1 MRYCQEVT
9 SPWRKQQAATTRR
22 QIALAARRRFS
33 ADGYSTTTIEAI
45 ATEAGVS
52 PATVYK
58 VFGTK
63 RAMAGELLTLVDEQ
77 AGIEGFRNLLATGTD
92 PWELLA
98 TCVQLGRSLF
108 EHSGDIIAAVRGAAE
123 VEREF
128 AEIYAEGR
136 RRHRAGC
143 TSLAQR
149 LHSMG
154 ALNDR
159 FDATWAAGIISMA
172 TDNDT
177 FDKLTKLFGW
187 TLDECEQR
195 LTAHARE
202 LLLRPRPGPTTTSRR
217 T

>member
-1 MRYCQEVT
+1 VT
-9 SPWRKQQAATTRR
+9 SPWRKQQAAVTRR

-33 ADGYSTTTIEAI
+33 AEGYSAATIEAI

-63 RAMAGELLTLVDEQ
+63 RAMAAELLTLVDEQ
-77 AGIEGFRNLLATGTD
+77 AGIEGFRALLATGTD

-98 TCVQLGRSLF
+98 TAVQLGRSLF
-108 EHSGDIIAAVRGAAE
+108 EHSGDIITAVRGAAE

-128 AEIYAEGR
+128 AEVYAEGR
-136 RRHRAGC
+136 RRHWAGC

-149 LHSMG
+149 LDTMG
-154 ALNDR
+154 ALNDGI
-159 FDATWAAGIISMA
+159 DATWAAGVISLS

-177 FDKLTKLFGW
+177 FDKLTNLFSW
-187 TLDECEQR
+187 TLDECEKR
-195 LTAHARE
+195 LTAQARQ
-202 LLLRPRPGPTTTSRR
+202 LLLRPRPHRTTTGRR
-217 T
+217 K

>member
-1 MRYCQEVT
+1 MT
-9 SPWRKQQAATTRR
+9 SPWRKQQAAATRR
-22 QIALAARRRFS
+22 QIAVAARRRFS
-33 ADGYSTTTIEAI
+33 AEGYSATTIEAI

-77 AGIEGFRNLLATGTD
+77 AGIEGFRGVLATGTD

-123 VEREF
+123 AEHEF
-128 AEIYAEGR
+128 AEVYAEGR
-136 RRHRAGC
+136 RRHQAGC

-149 LHSMG
+149 LHTMG
-154 ALNDR
+154 ALHDGV
-159 FDATWAAGIISMA
+159 DTTWAAGIISLC

-177 FDKLTKLFGW
+177 FDKLTNLFGW
-187 TLDECEQR
+187 TLNECEQR

-202 LLLRPRPGPTTTSRR
+202 LLLRPRPHQTTKRR
-217 T
+217 RN

>member
-1 MRYCQEVT
+1 MT
-9 SPWRKQQAATTRR
+9 SPWRKQQAAATRR

-33 ADGYSTTTIEAI
+33 ADGYSATTIEAI
-45 ATEAGVS
+45 AIEAGVS

-77 AGIEGFRNLLATGTD
+77 AGIEGFRALLATGTD
-92 PWELLA
+92 PSELLA

-123 VEREF
+123 VEPRLCRV
-128 AEIYAEGR
+128 YAEGR

-149 LHSMG
+149 LHTMG
-154 ALNDR
+154 ALRDGI
-159 FDATWAAGIISMA
+159 DAAWAAGIISLC

-177 FDKLTKLFGW
+177 FDKLTNLFGW
-187 TLDECEQR
+187 TLDECEER
-195 LTAHARE
+195 LTAQARE
-202 LLLRPRPGPTTTSRR
+202 LLLRAGPA
-217 T
+217 

>member
-1 MRYCQEVT
+1 VT
-9 SPWRKQQAATTRR
+9 SPWRKQQAAATRR

-33 ADGYSTTTIEAI
+33 AEGYSATTIEAI

-63 RAMAGELLTLVDEQ
+63 RAMAAELLTLVDEQ
-77 AGIEGFRNLLATGTD
+77 AGIERFRGILANGTD

-98 TCVQLGRSLF
+98 TAVQLGRSLF

-123 VEREF
+123 AEREF
-128 AEIYAEGR
+128 ADVYAEGR
-136 RRHRAGC
+136 RRHWAGC

-149 LHSMG
+149 LHTMG
-154 ALNDR
+154 ALNDGV
-159 FDATWAAGIISMA
+159 DTVWAAGVISLS

-177 FDKLTKLFGW
+177 FEKLTNLFCW
-187 TLDECEQR
+187 TLDECEAR
-195 LTAHARE
+195 LTAQARA
-202 LLLRPRPGPTTTSRR
+202 LLLGPRPRRTTRGRR
-217 T
+217 K

>member
-1 MRYCQEVT
+1 MRYCQGVT
-9 SPWRKQQAATTRR
+9 SPWRKQQAAGTRR

-33 ADGYSTTTIEAI
+33 AEGYSATTIEAI
-45 ATEAGVS
+45 AAEAGVS

-58 VFGTK
+58 IFGTK

-77 AGIEGFRNLLATGTD
+77 AGIEGFRGLLATGTD

-98 TCVQLGRSLF
+98 TCVRLGRSLF

-123 VEREF
+123 VEPEF
-128 AEIYAEGR
+128 AEVYAEGR
-136 RRHRAGC
+136 RRHRDGC

-149 LHSMG
+149 LHAMG
-154 ALNDR
+154 ALRDGI
-159 FDATWAAGIISMA
+159 DAAWAAGIISLS

-177 FDKLTKLFGW
+177 FDKLTNLFGW
-187 TLDECEQR
+187 TLDECEKR

-202 LLLRPRPGPTTTSRR
+202 LLLRPRPHRTTKSRR
-217 T
+217 E